1 MPAEWEP
8 HAATWLTWPRPNG
21 ISFPGRYKAIPPIL
35 SKLIKLISE
44 GETIHINIWD
54 KELELLAKCSLEKEN
69 VPMKNI
75 HFHPFQ
81 AYEPWCRDHGP
92 MFIVQPNGNLA
103 IVNWGYN
110 AWGEKY
116 PPFDLDDSIPSKVAT
131 ARRIPLFEP
140 KMILEGGSIDVNGN
154 GSLLTTEQ
162 CLLNKNRN
170 PNLNKQEIESK
181 LIKFLGV
188 QNITWLGNGIEG
200 DDTDG
205 HVDNL
210 TRFVSED
217 TVVTVVE
224 PNITDLNHMPLQI
237 NQHKLKQKF
246 NVVELPMPKKIKY
259 KGQLLPASYANFY
272 ISNAHVIVPTYQD
285 ANDDRALDILR
296 DMFPGRT
303 VTGLDSMEL
312 IWGLGSFHC
321 LTQQEPALK

>member
-21 ISFPGRYKAIPPIL
+21 ISFPGRYKVVPPVL
-35 SKLIKLISE
+35 AKLVKLINE

-54 KELELLAKCSLEKEN
+54 KELELLAKRSLDKEN

-75 HFHPFQ
+75 YFHPFQ

-92 MFIVQPNGNLA
+92 MFIVQPNGNQA

-116 PPFDLDDSIPSKVAT
+116 PPFDLDDSIPDKVAKV
-131 ARRIPLFEP
+131 RRIPLFEP
-140 KMILEGGSIDVNGN
+140 KMILEGGSIDVNGDDN
-154 GSLLTTEQ
+154 LITTKQ
-162 CLLNKNRN
+162 CILNKNRN
-170 PNLNKQEIESK
+170 PNLNKQEIESR
-181 LIKFLGV
+181 LTNFVGIK
-188 QNITWLGNGIEG
+188 NITWLGNGIEG

-210 TRFVSED
+210 TRFVSKN
-217 TVVTVVE
+217 TVVTAVE
-224 PNITDLNHMPLQI
+224 PNTSDPNHIPLQA
-237 NQHKLKQKF
+237 NRNKLRQKF
-246 NVVELPMPKKIKY
+246 NVVELPMPRKIEY
-259 KGQLLPASYANFY
+259 KGQRLPASYANFY
-272 ISNAHVIVPTYQD
+272 ISNAHIIVPTYQD
-285 ANDDRALDILR
+285 ANDDRALDILS
-296 DMFPGRT
+296 DMFPSRT

-321 LTQQEPALK
+321 LTQQEPA

>member
-1 MPAEWEP
+1 MPAEWEQ

-21 ISFPGRYKAIPPIL
+21 ISFPGRYKLVPPVL
-35 SKLIKLISE
+35 AKLVKLISE

-54 KELELLAKCSLEKEN
+54 KELELLAKRSLEKEN

-92 MFIVQPNGNLA
+92 MFIAQPNGNQA

-116 PPFDLDDSIPSKVAT
+116 PPFDLDDSIPGKVAT
-131 ARRIPLFEP
+131 ARRMTLFEP
-140 KMILEGGSIDVNGN
+140 KMILEGGSIEVNGN
-154 GSLLTTEQ
+154 DSLITTEQ
-162 CLLNKNRN
+162 CILNKNRN
-170 PNLNKQEIESK
+170 PNLNKQEIESR
-181 LIKFLGV
+181 LINFVGIK
-188 QNITWLGNGIEG
+188 NITWLGNGIEG

-210 TRFVSED
+210 TRFASEN
-217 TVVTVVE
+217 TVVTAVE
-224 PNITDLNHMPLQI
+224 PNTSDPNHMPLQI
-237 NQHKLKQKF
+237 NRNKLKQKF
-246 NVVELPMPKKIKY
+246 NVAELPMPRKIEY
-259 KGQLLPASYANFY
+259 KGQRLPASYANFY
-272 ISNAHVIVPTYQD
+272 ISNAHIIVPTYQD
-285 ANDDRALDILR
+285 PNDDRALDILS
-296 DMFPGRT
+296 DMFPSRT

-321 LTQQEPALK
+321 LTQQEPA

>member
-1 MPAEWEP
+1 MPAEWGP

-21 ISFPGRYKAIPPIL
+21 ISFPGRYKVVPPVL
-35 SKLIKLISE
+35 AKLVKLINE

-54 KELELLAKCSLEKEN
+54 KELELLAKRSLEKEN

-75 HFHPFQ
+75 YFHPFQ

-92 MFIVQPNGNLA
+92 MFIVQPNGNQA

-116 PPFDLDDSIPSKVAT
+116 PPFDLDDSIPDKVAK

-140 KMILEGGSIDVNGN
+140 KMILEGGSIDVNGYD
-154 GSLLTTEQ
+154 SLITTEQ
-162 CLLNKNRN
+162 CILNKNRN
-170 PNLNKQEIESK
+170 PNLNKQEIESR
-181 LIKFLGV
+181 LTNFVGIK
-188 QNITWLGNGIEG
+188 NITWLGNGIEG

-210 TRFVSED
+210 TRFVSKN
-217 TVVTVVE
+217 TVVTAVE
-224 PNITDLNHMPLQI
+224 PNTSDPNHIPLQA
-237 NQHKLKQKF
+237 NRNKLRQKF
-246 NVVELPMPKKIKY
+246 NVVELPMPRKIEY
-259 KGQLLPASYANFY
+259 KGQRLPASYANFY
-272 ISNAHVIVPTYQD
+272 ISNAHIIVPTYQD
-285 ANDDRALDILR
+285 ANDDRALGILS
-296 DMFPGRT
+296 DMFPNRT

-321 LTQQEPALK
+321 LTQQEPA